1 MSRFNALRKGKC
13 PKCETGKVFI
23 TNGNI
28 LKLKGPVMHDNC
40 PHCNYKFEREPGY
53 FYGAMF
59 MSYGIT
65 MAEALATFVI
75 IQIFN
80 LDLSVDGIMAV
91 IIAVILIFIFP
102 NYKLS
107 RILWMYIFTKKEE
120 TDPADKIE
128 RLKI

>member
-1 MSRFNALRKGKC
+1 
-13 PKCETGKVFI
+13 
-23 TNGNI
+23 
-28 LKLKGPVMHDNC
+28 MHDNC

>member
-1 MSRFNALRKGKC
+1 MN
-13 PKCETGKVFI
+13 
-23 TNGNI
+23 
-28 LKLKGPVMHDNC
+28 DNC

-65 MAEALATFVI
+65 MAEALVTFII
-75 IQIFN
+75 IQLLN
-80 LDLSVDGIMAV
+80 LDLSVDGTMGI

-107 RILWMYIFTKKEE
+107 RVLWMYTFTKKDE
-120 TDPADKIE
+120 TKPADEIDS
-128 RLKI
+128 LKA